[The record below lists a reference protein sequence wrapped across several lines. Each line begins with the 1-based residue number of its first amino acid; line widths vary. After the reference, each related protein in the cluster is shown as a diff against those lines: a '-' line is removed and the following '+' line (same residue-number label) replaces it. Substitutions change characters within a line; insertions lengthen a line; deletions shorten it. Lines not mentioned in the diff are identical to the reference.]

1 MHMIERIQC
10 DISMMVGEKDG
21 WLLEM
26 VSLRLPENQVVFSFF
41 TYQTSAQIIVNPMLS
56 REM

>member
-1 MHMIERIQC
+1 MIERIQC
-10 DISMMVGEKDG
+10 DISMMVGKKDG

-26 VSLRLPENQVVFSFF
+26 VGLRLPEKQVVFSFF
-41 TYQTSAQIIVNPMLS
+41 IYQTSAQIIVNPMLS